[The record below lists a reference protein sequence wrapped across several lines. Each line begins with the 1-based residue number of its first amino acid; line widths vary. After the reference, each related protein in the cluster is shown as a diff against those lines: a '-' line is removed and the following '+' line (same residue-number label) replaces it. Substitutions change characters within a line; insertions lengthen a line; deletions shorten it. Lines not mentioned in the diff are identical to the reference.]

1 MRRGPPSENLK
12 IWLDAGAGVI
22 QQAESVAVC
31 KTRRPPDYATT
42 VRGTPIVENV
52 LFPSRSDLP
61 VMRLDGFSGSDLIFL
76 PELRV
81 SAAEASLATLVLNDA
96 ADIRARLRRGNEW
109 SAMVS
114 ATFIVDDAESLRVTE
129 LQYHPMAPPLE
140 SPYDDNDFEFIELE
154 NLEFDALNLTG
165 VRLSGAA
172 RRHWRGI
179 NLDIPLSCGPSAC
192 VGSAVL
198 PDRRLRGAV
207 RSLSTLNSLR
217 VG

>member
-1 MRRGPPSENLK
+1 MSAQELSSK
-12 IWLDAGAGVI
+12 QGASRSG
-22 QQAESVAVC
+22 
-31 KTRRPPDYATT
+31 KTRRPARSRHDRARNAD
-42 VRGTPIVENV
+42 RGKCA
-52 LFPSRSDLP
+52 LP
-61 VMRLDGFSGSDLIFL
+61 VPVGPAGHAPRRIFGLRSHFL

-154 NLEFDALNLTG
+154 NLGFDALNLTG

-172 RRHWRGI
+172 RRQWRRPGSTRVTWYKLRHTFI
-179 NLDIPLSCGPSAC
+179 LRALRMCWERGASRSAAARCGP
-192 VGSAVL
+192 
-198 PDRRLRGAV
+198 
-207 RSLSTLNSLR
+207 
-217 VG
+217 